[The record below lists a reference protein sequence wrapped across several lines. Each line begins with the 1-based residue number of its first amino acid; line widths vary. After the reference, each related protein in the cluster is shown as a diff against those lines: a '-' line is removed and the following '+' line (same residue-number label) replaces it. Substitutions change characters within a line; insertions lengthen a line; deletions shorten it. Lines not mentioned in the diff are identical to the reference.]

1 MSKKTKI
8 NLAREFRKNPT
19 KAEKQMWQALRNRCF
34 LNLKFRRQ
42 HLLEGYLL
50 DFYCQELKLAVEI
63 DGAIHRSQ
71 REEDIKRQKAIEQS
85 GIRFYRIKNEQ
96 VERNINK
103 VLEDL
108 ANFVNALTPDP
119 SPTKAGEG
127 KIVE

>member
-1 MSKKTKI
+1 
-8 NLAREFRKNPT
+8 
-19 KAEKQMWQALRNRCF
+19 MWEALRNRYF
-34 LNLKFRRQ
+34 LSLKFRRQ

-71 REEDIKRQKAIEQS
+71 GKEDIKRQQAIEQS
-85 GIRFYRIKNEQ
+85 GITFYRIKSRRI
-96 VERNINK
+96 ERNINI

-108 ANFVNALTPDP
+108 ANFVKALTPDP

-127 KIVE
+127 KKREKYRI

>member
-19 KAEKQMWQALRNRCF
+19 KTEKQMWEALRNRYF
-34 LNLKFRRQ
+34 LSLKFRRQ

-71 REEDIKRQKAIEQS
+71 GKEDIKRQQAIEQS
-85 GIRFYRIKNEQ
+85 GITFYRIKSRRI
-96 VERNINK
+96 ERNINI

-108 ANFVNALTPDP
+108 AKGKNTVY
-119 SPTKAGEG
+119 KGERN
-127 KIVE
+127 KQRRL